1 MYILYMNVQCVLIE
15 EYLLAEITGV
25 SNFVGVHQMFGV
37 AVLLLQLFAA
47 VFTLELW
54 IRLSG
59 MAGHVFFQML
69 LLRESFTANLQEQM
83 ESDNFQLG

>member
-25 SNFVGVHQMFGV
+25 SDFVGVHQMFGV

-54 IRLSG
+54 IRLCG
-59 MAGHVFFQML
+59 KAGHVFFQL
-69 LLRESFTANLQEQM
+69 LCESFTANLQEQM